1 MSGWS
6 SPVSSPMKRPRLSQN
21 PSSSHQSLTSSQS
34 DLSTGTAARN
44 LLSGALNEAIRCRD
58 VKEEVVPETNG
69 ANKTNGSP
77 TKNIVKGIRRKQR
90 KELVENSNF
99 HHTFVMK
106 LFYRSVDLAQFK
118 PTTSLYP
125 VARAWMRNEPSN
137 TNQCPVERPE
147 TPPPS
152 SPTEDSEDVYSLPA
166 PEEAPDPTRCP
177 RVPPPRPPPV
187 LEGVDLEL
195 EISDSTPPAILLS
208 NHMVR
213 WWEVRKSWR
222 QSSLENE
229 KRYEKSL
236 KILKDMFDK

>member
-1 MSGWS
+1 
-6 SPVSSPMKRPRLSQN
+6 
-21 PSSSHQSLTSSQS
+21 
-34 DLSTGTAARN
+34 
-44 LLSGALNEAIRCRD
+44 
-58 VKEEVVPETNG
+58 
-69 ANKTNGSP
+69 
-77 TKNIVKGIRRKQR
+77 
-90 KELVENSNF
+90 
-99 HHTFVMK
+99 
-106 LFYRSVDLAQFK
+106 
-118 PTTSLYP
+118 
-125 VARAWMRNEPSN
+125 MRNEPSN

-213 WWEVRKSWR
+213 
-222 QSSLENE
+222 LE
-229 KRYEKSL
+229 YFQ
-236 KILKDMFDK
+236 KIFFPPLYFLGFLIPATFFIFFVCYIILALFFADPLPS